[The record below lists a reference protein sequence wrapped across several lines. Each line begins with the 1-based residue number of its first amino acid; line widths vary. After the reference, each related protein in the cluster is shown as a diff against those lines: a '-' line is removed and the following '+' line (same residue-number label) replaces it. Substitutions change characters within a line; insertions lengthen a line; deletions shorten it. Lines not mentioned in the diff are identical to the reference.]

1 MVMIASA
8 DEGPSFSFV
17 LSIDGKDTKEV
28 QTGDVITV
36 TLRLKRLDEQK
47 PYMMYAMQ
55 DEILYDS
62 TFFEYVEGSAVLS
75 NGIVSTDI
83 AMVDQYREFYMNFL
97 SMTGGMEWAPDTLV
111 GSFQL
116 RVTGTSGVTQISN
129 GDYLVSVK
137 DGSGSYPCEANELTI
152 ILSTECTVSFR
163 SNGGSEIETQTVQ
176 FGEKVIKPE
185 DPTREGF
192 AFAGWY
198 KDIHLSEEWDFENDV
213 VRENMSLYA
222 KWISADSVEQDTD
235 SAAQITNWPW
245 WLLLILLVIV
255 YLVYRKIQEKK
266 KKDKE

>member
-55 DEILYDS
+55 DEIRYDS

-137 DGSGSYPCEANELTI
+137 DGSESYPCEANELTI

-192 AFAGWY
+192 VFAGWY

-222 KWISADSVEQDTD
+222 KWISADSVVDD
-235 SAAQITNWPW
+235 SGSVGQSMNWLW
-245 WLLLILLVIV
+245 WLLLLILILVLLYIM
-255 YLVYRKIQEKK
+255 KKQQEKRK
-266 KKDKE
+266 ND